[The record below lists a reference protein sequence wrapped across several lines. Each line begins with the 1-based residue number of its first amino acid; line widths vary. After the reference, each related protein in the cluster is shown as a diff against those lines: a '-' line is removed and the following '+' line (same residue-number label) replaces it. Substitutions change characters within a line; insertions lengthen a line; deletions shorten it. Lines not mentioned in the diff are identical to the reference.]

1 MQRIRGGHQGPPA
14 HYPVRG
20 AITWKSIV
28 GTNVAADAPGM
39 PGMPGMANPRF
50 AFTMNQAKYDSLPA
64 DLKTVI
70 DDNSGLATS
79 AWAGET
85 AFDAVVAP
93 HQKIAQDAGE
103 KIHRLPEAEYARWGA
118 G

>member
-1 MQRIRGGHQGPPA
+1 M
-14 HYPVRG
+14 RG